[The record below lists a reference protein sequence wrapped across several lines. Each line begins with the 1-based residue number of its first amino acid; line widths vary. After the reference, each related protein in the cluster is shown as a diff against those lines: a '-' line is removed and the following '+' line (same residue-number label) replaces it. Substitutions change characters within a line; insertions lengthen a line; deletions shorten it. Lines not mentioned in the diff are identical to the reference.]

1 MSAAKLISVKL
12 CHSSSDTKGRWR
24 SEQHT
29 KSNSGSMG
37 QEVSS
42 PVDESTPSRTLEAR
56 SIDAIATYVKT
67 GRARNIVVMV
77 GLTSSHLNHVPQY

>member
-1 MSAAKLISVKL
+1 
-12 CHSSSDTKGRWR
+12 
-24 SEQHT
+24 
-29 KSNSGSMG
+29 MG

>member
-1 MSAAKLISVKL
+1 
-12 CHSSSDTKGRWR
+12 
-24 SEQHT
+24 
-29 KSNSGSMG
+29 MG

-42 PVDESTPSRTLEAR
+42 PVDESTPPRTLEAR